1 MDPENA
7 GVAIVDWLAI
17 FTFFLRYTARAGGG
31 LMTQPEPET
40 VSARVAREYEQC
52 QRQVAGT
59 EAELKRIG
67 AAFVELGNK
76 LQTDPSSISP
86 DRLLVEKD
94 IAVLWLLLPEYI
106 QALKNREE
114 KKAELDRLKG
124 KTG

>member
-1 MDPENA
+1 MTAPESES
-7 GVAIVDWLAI
+7 D
-17 FTFFLRYTARAGGG
+17 
-31 LMTQPEPET
+31 
-40 VSARVAREYEQC
+40 SARLAREYEQC

-86 DRLLVEKD
+86 DRMLVEKD

-106 QALKNREE
+106 QALKAREE
-114 KKAELDRLKG
+114 KKAELDTSNSQVG
-124 KTG
+124 

>member
-1 MDPENA
+1 
-7 GVAIVDWLAI
+7 
-17 FTFFLRYTARAGGG
+17 
-31 LMTQPEPET
+31 MTQPEPET